1 MRRQLLSVIPIM
13 LIVLLVISA
22 QGQTAKKKRTVAN
35 PAATTEDVQ
44 QLKDLVSSQQKQMEA
59 EHQQVEQLRSQLQ
72 QLVDATQQA
81 NAAAQKAQA
90 TTDQGRRLHKLRKT
104 LPKRSGWLIK
114 PRKTR
119 WRLRLASP

>member
-1 MRRQLLSVIPIM
+1 V
-13 LIVLLVISA
+13 
-22 QGQTAKKKRTVAN
+22 QGQTAKEKTVRLPK

-81 NAAAQKAQA
+81 NAAAQKSS
-90 TTDQGRRLHKLRKT
+90 DDH
-104 LPKRSGWLIK
+104 
-114 PRKTR
+114 
-119 WRLRLASP
+119 